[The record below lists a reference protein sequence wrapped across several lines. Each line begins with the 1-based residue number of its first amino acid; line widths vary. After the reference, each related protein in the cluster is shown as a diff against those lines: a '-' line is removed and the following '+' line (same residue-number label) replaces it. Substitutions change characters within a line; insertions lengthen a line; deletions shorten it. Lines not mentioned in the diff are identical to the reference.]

1 MAQMQWNDEFELG
14 LGKMDDTHREF
25 VTCYNEVVNAA
36 PEQFLE
42 RLDAFIAHTEA
53 HFDQENRWME
63 KVDFPGCHRAEH
75 DRVLVVMRDVRIRVE
90 RGDAF
95 LGKRLMEEL
104 PAWFD
109 NHVSGMDAALAFH
122 LDSIGFDVETGEIK
136 SPAGACGDGKS
147 AGGCACAGSPAVAET
162 EKA

>member
-1 MAQMQWNDEFELG
+1 MALMQWNEQLVLG
-14 LGKMDDTHREF
+14 LGKMDKTHEEF
-25 VTCYNEVVNAA
+25 VSHYNAVVEAA
-36 PEQFLE
+36 PEQFLA
-42 RLDAFIAHTEA
+42 RLDDFIAHTEV

-63 KVDFPGCHRAEH
+63 QVDFPGCHRAEH
-75 DRVLVVMRDVRIRVE
+75 DRVLVVMRDVRQRIE

-122 LDSIGFDVETGEIK
+122 LDSIGFDVETGVITPPE
-136 SPAGACGDGKS
+136 GGGDRCAS
-147 AGGCACAGSPAVAET
+147 AGGCACSSAPVRASAEQV
-162 EKA
+162 